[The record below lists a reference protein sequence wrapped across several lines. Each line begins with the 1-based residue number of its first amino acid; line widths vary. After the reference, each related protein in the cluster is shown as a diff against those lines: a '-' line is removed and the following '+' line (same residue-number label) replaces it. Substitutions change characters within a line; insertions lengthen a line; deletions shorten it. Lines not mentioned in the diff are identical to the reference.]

1 MSEKPSDRINKMM
14 QDAIDN
20 NIPAHQRPLLVMGL
34 LKQFGIELA
43 AMTTAKELA
52 ERQIT
57 LVQDERAASF
67 ARLDAAVGGT
77 GLTEYQPEIATLIEC
92 AIKGII
98 SAKELAERQVE
109 EAWRVQVRNYGNAT
123 GTHLDLLAWAN
134 KSRAEAVKEGGK
146 G

>member
-1 MSEKPSDRINKMM
+1 MSMDERDDRLEIERLERIGATVC
-14 QDAIDN
+14 QLEAERDA
-20 NIPAHQRPLLVMGL
+20 
-34 LKQFGIELA
+34 LKAELA
-43 AMTTAKELA
+43 AMTARAELA